1 MQQQLYSQLR
11 TWPAGDVD
19 ELARLLGRLTAGV
32 LAPERP
38 DDLAGTPEA

>member
-1 MQQQLYSQLR
+1 LR

-32 LAPERP
+32 LAPERA
-38 DDLAGTPEA
+38 DDAPGSPEA